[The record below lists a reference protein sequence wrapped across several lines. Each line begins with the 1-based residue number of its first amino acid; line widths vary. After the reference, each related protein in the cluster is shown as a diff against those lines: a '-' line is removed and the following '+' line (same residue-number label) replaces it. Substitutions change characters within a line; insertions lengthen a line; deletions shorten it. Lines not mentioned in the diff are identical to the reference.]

1 MKLKLF
7 LLIGMMSVML
17 LGCTN
22 AEAPETDK
30 GATNKETESESQVTE
45 ETEKSEKS
53 EVEFYYTHKV
63 PGKSIVIDAPNYQNV
78 ELGYTE
84 LYIIH
89 QSKFVFFSFED
100 EDYFD
105 TITDLKHAH
114 ELSYNSFRRGVQNYN
129 FNGPITILKEDYV
142 TINGVDM
149 YRYEGTIRAG
159 YGDNKYDCYALGY
172 SFIMDGVPCTV
183 GGAVL
188 EEAQSDELIQEIHD
202 TVEAMIRTLRTER

>member
-1 MKLKLF
+1 MKFKLF
-7 LLIGMMSVML
+7 LLIGLMSVML
-17 LGCTN
+17 LGCTKV
-22 AEAPETDK
+22 EALENDK
-30 GATNKETESESQVTE
+30 VSTNNETESESQIEE
-45 ETEKSEKS
+45 ETEKSEI
-53 EVEFYYTHKV
+53 EFYYTHKV
-63 PGKSIVIDAPNYQNV
+63 PGENIVLDAPNYQNV

-89 QSKFVFFSFED
+89 ESKYVSITAGIAED
-100 EDYFD
+100 GM
-105 TITDLKHAH
+105 DLKRAH
-114 ELSYNSFRRGVQNYN
+114 ELAYDEFLLNIENYSFGELTV
-129 FNGPITILKEDYV
+129 TKEEYV

-149 YRYEGTIRAG
+149 YRYEGTIKEG

-188 EEAQSDELIQEIHD
+188 EEAQSDELIKEIHD